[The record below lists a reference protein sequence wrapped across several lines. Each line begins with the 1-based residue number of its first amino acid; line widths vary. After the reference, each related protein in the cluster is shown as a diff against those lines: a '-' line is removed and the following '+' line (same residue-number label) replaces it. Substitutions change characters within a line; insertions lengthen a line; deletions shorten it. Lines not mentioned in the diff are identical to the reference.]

1 LLGRHLTVM
10 AGHLQ
15 GGLGILHQ
23 AAQSRRGLLMHGPHQ
38 DNLHPKRD
46 TSQGA
51 PLPQGL
57 PVPEPHNDVAPTP
70 SQPEPPAPKKAL
82 WPLLV
87 IILGL
92 ILTVL
97 WIGVLGWL
105 AFRLMAGL
113 LS

>member
-1 LLGRHLTVM
+1 MRLVRARTTGRVRLLHL
-10 AGHLQ
+10 G
-15 GGLGILHQ
+15 
-23 AAQSRRGLLMHGPHQ
+23 AQSRREVLMSGPQ
-38 DNLHPKRD
+38 RDTAHPKRD
-46 TSQGA
+46 TSRGV
-51 PLPQGL
+51 PRPQGL

-70 SQPEPPAPKKAL
+70 GQPEPPAPKKAL

-105 AFRLMAGL
+105 AFELLVWL